1 VDHSPLWYPR
11 RDMSHASKNKEKLI
25 VRARRIRGQ
34 VEALERALTEEQE
47 CGDILRLI
55 TSARG
60 AMNSLMVELLE
71 DQIRFHVL
79 DPDQAPSSEQAEA
92 AEGLVETIRSY
103 LK

>member
-1 VDHSPLWYPR
+1 MLSSTN
-11 RDMSHASKNKEKLI
+11 MSHAAKNKEKLI

-34 VEALERALTEEQE
+34 VEALERALTEEQD

-79 DPDQAPSSEQAEA
+79 DPSRKPSSEQSVA
-92 AEGLVETIRSY
+92 ADGLVETIKSY

>member
-1 VDHSPLWYPR
+1 MLCSAN
-11 RDMSHASKNKEKLI
+11 MSHAAKNKEKLI

-34 VEALERALTEEQE
+34 VEALERALTEEQD

-79 DPDQAPSSEQAEA
+79 DPSRKPSSQQAVA
-92 AEGLVETIRSY
+92 ADGLVETIKSY
-103 LK
+103 LR

>member
-1 VDHSPLWYPR
+1 MLYSR
-11 RDMSHASKNKEKLI
+11 SSMSHAAKNKEKLI

-34 VEALERALTEEQE
+34 VEALERALTEEQD

-79 DPDQAPSSEQAEA
+79 DPDQKPSSEQALA
-92 AEGLVETIRSY
+92 ADGLVETIKSY

>member
-1 VDHSPLWYPR
+1 MLYSR
-11 RDMSHASKNKEKLI
+11 SSMSHAAKNKEKLI

-34 VEALERALTEEQE
+34 VEALERALTEEQD

-79 DPDQAPSSEQAEA
+79 DPDQKPSSEQAVA
-92 AEGLVETIRSY
+92 ADGLVETIKSY

>member
-1 VDHSPLWYPR
+1 
-11 RDMSHASKNKEKLI
+11 MSHTQKNREKLI

-34 VEALERALTEEQE
+34 IEALERALAEDQE

-60 AMNSLMVELLE
+60 AMNGLMVELLE
-71 DQIRFHVL
+71 DQIRFHLL
-79 DPDQAPSSEQAEA
+79 DPSEKVSPAQTVA
-92 AEGLVETIRSY
+92 ADGLIETIRSY

>member
-1 VDHSPLWYPR
+1 MLSSAN
-11 RDMSHASKNKEKLI
+11 MSHATKNKEKLI

-79 DPDQAPSSEQAEA
+79 DPDRKPSSEQAVA
-92 AEGLVETIRSY
+92 ADGLVETIKSY

>member
-1 VDHSPLWYPR
+1 
-11 RDMSHASKNKEKLI
+11 MSHAAKNKEKLI

-34 VEALERALTEEQE
+34 VEALERALTEEQD

-79 DPDQAPSSEQAEA
+79 DPRRKPSFGQAEA
-92 AEGLVETIRSY
+92 ADGLVETIKSY